1 MRRMRNTIL
10 AILCCSALA
19 LAQKVV
25 YQYDRAMDF
34 SNFHTYKWV
43 TIQGSSGISQITAT
57 NIVNLVN
64 TQLAQ
69 KGLMPVMGDQAPDL
83 YVGFQ
88 TSVTAQQQLNWFNS
102 GGPWM
107 GSFGQASTSTI
118 DTGTL
123 VIDIYN
129 PAQKQLIWRGTA
141 TNTLNPSSNADK
153 NYNNLQKA
161 IEKLLKPFPPQ
172 VKK

>member
-10 AILCCSALA
+10 AIVCFGALV
-19 LAQKVV
+19 LAQQVV
-25 YQYDRAMDF
+25 YQYDRAVDF
-34 SNFHTYKWV
+34 SGFHTYKWV
-43 TIQGSSGISQITAT
+43 TIQGNPQISQITAA

-64 TQLAQ
+64 TALAE
-69 KGLMPVMGDQAPDL
+69 KGLTPVMGGQVPDL

-88 TSVTAQQQLNWFNS
+88 ASVAQQQQLNWFNS
-102 GGPWM
+102 GGAWKGGF
-107 GSFGQASTSTI
+107 GSATTETFDA
-118 DTGTL
+118 GTL

-141 TNTLNPSSNADK
+141 TNTLNPSSNAGK
-153 NYNNLQKA
+153 NNNNLQKA
-161 IEKLLKPFPPQ
+161 IEKLLKPFPPS